1 MANGNRSCSN
11 SQLISFTPGRS
22 NGRRY
27 LTSGVKGSLRSKSTH
42 GRENTIPIL
51 VQHVLTSRLSL
62 EKLGSRDV
70 MRCGVA
76 VSRRLPSVYIL
87 CMYLQC
93 STRLNQQIVG

>member
-11 SQLISFTPGRS
+11 TQLLSFAPGRS
-22 NGRRY
+22 NGR
-27 LTSGVKGSLRSKSTH
+27 STL

-76 VSRRLPSVYIL
+76 VSRRLPSV
-87 CMYLQC
+87 
-93 STRLNQQIVG
+93 